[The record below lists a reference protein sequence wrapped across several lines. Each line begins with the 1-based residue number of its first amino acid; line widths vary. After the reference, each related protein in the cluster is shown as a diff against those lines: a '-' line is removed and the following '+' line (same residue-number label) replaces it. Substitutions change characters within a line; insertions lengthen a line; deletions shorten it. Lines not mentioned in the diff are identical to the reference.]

1 MYKIITISILAF
13 GIVNAN
19 SLSSTCQN
27 KIDDLNKQIELAD
40 KYGHSEKVKGL
51 KSALDEIREKCSD
64 NRISDELKSKI
75 TKYENKIKET
85 QEDIE
90 VAKIKGK
97 TLKAKTEEAKLKT
110 LQSELEQAK
119 KDLANLT
126 KK

>member
-27 KIDDLNKQIELAD
+27 KVDDLNKQIELAN

-51 KSALDEIREKCSD
+51 QSALEEVREKCSS

-119 KDLANLT
+119 RDLANLT
-126 KK
+126 K